1 VLSLERLEESLDPTV
16 KLGKLVV
23 EGKLE
28 EAFTVAL
35 SSSDVT
41 IVSWLCDQV
50 CLSLLNPLG
59 RSLMV
64 LV

>member
-1 VLSLERLEESLDPTV
+1 MLSLERLEESLDPTV

-50 CLSLLNPLG
+50 CVSVSLIHEG
-59 RSLMV
+59 GF
-64 LV
+64 